1 MPEGRGFLGR
11 TLRTGQGCPAVTVLH
26 VRWSLGYRLRSTG
39 VDFRRPY
46 GMQAVYHPAR
56 RGAIHPQP
64 SRAGLLAE
72 NDKALNDALRVGLV
86 PRNVALIATPPRK
99 RRRTMEAFSSE
110 QARIFLEAV
119 RGERLEAP
127 SVMAITCR
135 MPQGEPLSLRLPAT
149 DPESGPAQLRSSPRT
164 PP

>member
-11 TLRTGQGCPAVTVLH
+11 TLRTGQGYPAVTVLH

-46 GMQAVYHPAR
+46 GMQAVSHPAR

-72 NDKALNDALRVGLV
+72 NDKALNNAHRIGLV
-86 PRNVALIATPPRK
+86 NTNGALDATPPRK
-99 RRRTMEAFSSE
+99 RRRNL
-110 QARIFLEAV
+110 QA
-119 RGERLEAP
+119 
-127 SVMAITCR
+127 C
-135 MPQGEPLSLRLPAT
+135 
-149 DPESGPAQLRSSPRT
+149 
-164 PP
+164 